1 MDFKPPRGM
10 DDIGPE
16 EMAQRELVYS
26 KIKEVFLRYGFQ
38 IVEPTFVEEFK
49 TLSGKSGPEIKDEI
63 YYFKDKSGR
72 ELGLRFDLTVGS
84 SRMVANNP
92 NWKKPIRLCSI
103 SSMWRYDR
111 PGYGRKR
118 WFYQWNAEIYGV
130 PGPEADAEVILL
142 CGDIMDALGIDCMI
156 KIGNRK
162 VAEALI
168 KKQGVSKKGDV
179 EGCLRTIDKVKKIG
193 KAELLEEFKKYNLEG
208 KKVEELLGDLEK
220 GIDKLDVD
228 GVDELKKVSEILSS
242 VGRKFIIDLTVVRGI
257 GYYTG
262 VVWEGYEK
270 NNPDVGAL
278 FGGGRYDSLME
289 IFDMDL
295 AATGVAGG
303 IERTLMAL
311 KSESVAS
318 GPDILVIPI
327 KEFEM
332 GVKICDRLRKKGK
345 NAVYDLLG
353 KGLSKN
359 LQYADSKGI
368 KYVIIVGAKDL
379 ENKEVTIR
387 EMESGKEEKV
397 KLQKIE
403 EYFK

>member
-16 EMAQRELVYS
+16 EMAQRELVYG
-26 KIKEVFLRYGFQ
+26 KIREVFRKYGFQ
-38 IVEPTFVEEFK
+38 MVEPTFIEEFK
-49 TLSGKSGPEIKDEI
+49 TLSAKSGPEIKDEI

-72 ELGLRFDLTVGS
+72 ELGLRFDLTVGV

-92 NWKKPIRLCSI
+92 NWKKPIRLSTI

-130 PGPEADAEVILL
+130 AGPEADAEVISL
-142 CGDIMDALGIDCMI
+142 CVDIMAALGIDCEI

-168 KKQGVSKKGDV
+168 KKQGVSEKKNI
-179 EGCLRTIDKVKKIG
+179 EGCLRTVDKVRKLG
-193 KAELLEEFKKYNLEG
+193 KAELLKEFGKYGLEKSG
-208 KKVEELLGDLEK
+208 TDALLKDLEK
-220 GIDKLDVD
+220 GIEKLEVD
-228 GVDELKKVSEILSS
+228 GIDELRTVSEILTA
-242 VGRKFIIDLTVVRGI
+242 VKKKFTIDLTVVRGI

-270 NNPDVGAL
+270 GNPDVGAL
-278 FGGGRYDSLME
+278 FGGGRYDALMNV
-289 IFDMDL
+289 FDMDL
-295 AATGVAGG
+295 PATGVAGG
-303 IERTLMAL
+303 IERTLMSL
-311 KSESVAS
+311 KAKQECIKPMV
-318 GPDILVIPI
+318 LVIPI
-327 KEFEM
+327 KMTEAAAA
-332 GVKICDRLRKKGK
+332 ICNRLRKTGLC
-345 NAVYDLLG
+345 AVYDLSG

-359 LQYADSKGI
+359 LQYADSIGVE
-368 KYVIIVGAKDL
+368 YVVIVGAKDL

-387 EMESGKEEKV
+387 QMSSGKEEKV
-397 KLQKIE
+397 KLDKVE
-403 EYFK
+403 AFFK